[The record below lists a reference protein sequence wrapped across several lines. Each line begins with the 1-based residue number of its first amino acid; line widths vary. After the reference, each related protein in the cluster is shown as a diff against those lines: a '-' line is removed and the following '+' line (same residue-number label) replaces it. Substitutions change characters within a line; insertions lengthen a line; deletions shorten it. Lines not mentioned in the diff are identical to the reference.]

1 MNNAIIIEQNGGPEV
16 LQYREAPMPQIGAS
30 QVLIRHTH
38 IGLNFIDT
46 YMRTGLYPVPM
57 PFVLGAEAAGV
68 IEEVGA
74 NVTGFAVGERV
85 CYTSMFGAY
94 QTYRSMNPAE
104 LIKIPDGISN
114 GTAAACLLKGMTAQY
129 LLRQTFKVGAEHCI
143 FFHAAAGGT
152 GLIFGQWAKH
162 LGAHLIGTAG
172 SDEKCEL
179 ARKYGFKEVI
189 NYKTQNFVKEAIRLN
204 NGNKYDV
211 VYDGVGKDTFDG
223 SLDILKTRGLLVSF
237 GQSSGKVPPFDITM
251 LNMKGALYITRPS
264 LNHYN
269 LTREALEANSGELF
283 DLIGRGIINIEIGQ
297 RFALSEMRAAHE
309 ALEGRKTTGATIIDV
324 E

>member
-1 MNNAIIIEQNGGPEV
+1 MNNAIIIEQHGRPEV
-16 LQYREAPMPQIGAS
+16 LQYRETPMPKIGAS
-30 QVLIRHTH
+30 EVLIRHTH

-46 YMRTGLYPVPM
+46 YMRTGLYPTPL
-57 PFVLGAEAAGV
+57 PFILGAEAAGI
-68 IEEVGA
+68 IEEIGES
-74 NVTGFAVGERV
+74 VTGFKVGDRV
-85 CYTSMFGAY
+85 CYTSGFGAY
-94 QTYRSMNPAE
+94 QKYRASDTSN
-104 LIKIPDGISN
+104 LIKIPDGITN
-114 GTAAACLLKGMTAQY
+114 ETAAACLLKGMTAQY
-129 LLRQTFKVGAEHCI
+129 LLRQTFKVSSEHSV

-172 SDEKCEL
+172 SEEKCEL
-179 ARKYGFKEVI
+179 ARKNGFSEVI
-189 NYKTQNFVKEAIRLN
+189 NYKSQNFVKEAIRLN
-204 NGNKYDV
+204 NGQRYDV

-237 GQSSGKVPPFDITM
+237 GQSSGKVPPFDITT
-251 LNMKGALYITRPS
+251 LNNKGALYITRPS

-283 DLIGRGIINIEIGQ
+283 NLVGKGIINIEIGQ
-297 RFALSEMRAAHE
+297 RFALKDMRAAHE
-309 ALEGRKTTGATIIDV
+309 ALEGRKTTGATIIEV

>member
-1 MNNAIIIEQNGGPEV
+1 MNKAIIIEQNGGPEV
-16 LQYREAPMPQIGAS
+16 LQYREAPMPTIGAS
-30 QVLIRHTH
+30 QVLIHHTH

-57 PFVLGAEAAGV
+57 PFILGAEAAGI
-68 IEEVGA
+68 IEEIGA
-74 NVTGFAVGERV
+74 NVTGFNVGDRV
-85 CYTSMFGAY
+85 CYTSGFGAY
-94 QTYRSMNPAE
+94 QKYRALDTTN
-104 LIKIPDGISN
+104 LIKIPDGITN
-114 GTAAACLLKGMTAQY
+114 EIAAACLLKGMTAQY
-129 LLRQTFKVGAEHCI
+129 LLRQTFKVGAEHSV

-152 GLIFGQWAKH
+152 GSIFGQWAKH

-179 ARKYGFKEVI
+179 ARKNGFSEVI

-204 NGNKYDV
+204 NGQKYDV

-237 GQSSGKVPPFDITM
+237 GQSSGKVPPFDITT
-251 LNMKGALYITRPS
+251 LNNKGALYVTRPS

-269 LTREALEANSGELF
+269 LTREALEANSSELF
-283 DLIGRGIINIEIGQ
+283 DLIGRGIIKIEIGQ
-297 RFALSEMRAAHE
+297 RFTLKDMRAAHE
-309 ALEGRKTTGATIIDV
+309 ALEGRNTTGATIIDV